1 MILSERFLHS
11 KLSLYG
17 VINSV
22 VTKKKT
28 KKRTRSIFSI
38 LPSDMSSGGLVERDG
53 VSNFA
58 LQVRGDNVDNVVRG
72 KGRDCP
78 TDPARGK

>member
-1 MILSERFLHS
+1 
-11 KLSLYG
+11 
-17 VINSV
+17 
-22 VTKKKT
+22 
-28 KKRTRSIFSI
+28 
-38 LPSDMSSGGLVERDG
+38 MSSGGLVERDG